1 MAVHLRETNFNS
13 TILLNSESWV
23 NLSKT
28 NIEDLE
34 SVDKMLICKF
44 LETPTTT
51 PSPALYLEL
60 GLIPLS
66 FKIKARRIMFLHNI
80 LRRTVEEVRNKYRQM

>member
-1 MAVHLRETNFNS
+1 MKVAVGTGAISTVMNILNEICLGDHYFKMAVHLRETNFNS

-34 SVDKMLICKF
+34 SVDKTLIRKF
-44 LETPTTT
+44 LETPNNNTITC
-51 PSPALYLEL
+51 PVS
-60 GLIPLS
+60 
-66 FKIKARRIMFLHNI
+66 HNI
-80 LRRTVEEVRNKYRQM
+80 S